1 MNLVNFFRI
10 LNFPICQKKK
20 LLRNAESFCE
30 ETLSCASSIV
40 TYLHTSV
47 SHEGVRIPTM
57 LRMNES
63 LMEYMS
69 AEYDNLHSRIEVSE
83 THITK
88 ELRDKTEQQTRESTV
103 MDDV

>member
-1 MNLVNFFRI
+1 ML
-10 LNFPICQKKK
+10 
-20 LLRNAESFCE
+20 
-30 ETLSCASSIV
+30 
-40 TYLHTSV
+40 
-47 SHEGVRIPTM
+47 TM

-88 ELRDKTEQQTRESTV
+88 ELRDKTEQQARETV
-103 MDDV
+103 TMGDIQTPPHICDHIFFVPEVVNVSMMD